1 MINEL
6 SQHSKFNDK
15 TTEIKALMNSY
26 FNDEYMKRSLWGG
39 KPLLRTRAIDDVIEI
54 LKSPLRESETIA
66 LASRMYILVQKI
78 ENTRQLIKRLFSIM
92 DEENEEEKDNSL
104 IRMRINGITDQ
115 EYKDFGNELTPESVS
130 RVLKA
135 RGKET

>member
-6 SQHSKFNDK
+6 SQNSKFIDK
-15 TTEIKALMNSY
+15 ATEIKALMNSY
-26 FNDEYMKRSLWGG
+26 FNDKYVKKAVNG
-39 KPLLRTRAIDDVIEI
+39 KTLLQTRAIDDVIEI
-54 LKSPLRESETIA
+54 LKSLRESETIA

-78 ENTRQLIKRLFSIM
+78 ENTSQLIKRLFSIM